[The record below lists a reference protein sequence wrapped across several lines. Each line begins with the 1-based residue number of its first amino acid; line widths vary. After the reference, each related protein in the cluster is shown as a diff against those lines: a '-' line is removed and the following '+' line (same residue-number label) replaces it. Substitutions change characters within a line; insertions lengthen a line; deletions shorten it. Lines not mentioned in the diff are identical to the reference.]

1 MKRMVHTVRILSKE
15 LYRIAPDATAYDVL
29 ARLAA
34 YEARGLLPEQIDDLR
49 ADNERL
55 CDALGAMSRDLMFRV
70 DQLRD
75 LQAR

>member
-1 MKRMVHTVRILSKE
+1 MKRMIRTVRILSKE
-15 LYRIAPDATAYDVL
+15 IYLIAPDATPADVL

-34 YEARGLLPEQIDDLR
+34 YEARGLLPEQIDALR

-70 DQLRD
+70 AQLRD
-75 LQAR
+75 LQTR

>member
-1 MKRMVHTVRILSKE
+1 MKRMIHVVRILSKE
-15 LYRIAPDATAYDVL
+15 LYMIAPDATASDVL

-70 DQLRD
+70 AQLRD